1 MTAGSAEVEFLKKPN
16 IQTALIVPDI
26 LQEYAPV
33 TELVN
38 MWLNKKAED
47 SLVLENEVCSDI

>member
-38 MWLNKKAED
+38 MWLKQKAED